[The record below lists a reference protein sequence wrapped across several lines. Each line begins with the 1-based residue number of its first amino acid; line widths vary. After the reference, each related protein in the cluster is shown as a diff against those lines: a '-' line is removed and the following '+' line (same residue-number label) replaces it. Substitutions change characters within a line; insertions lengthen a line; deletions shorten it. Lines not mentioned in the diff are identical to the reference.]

1 MAPDYQVVLCA
12 GAPDTPEIAAEMKQA
27 VDAVRQ
33 TRENVVWIDEM
44 VDKATVYELYSQ
56 AAVFCCPSIYEPFG
70 IINLEAMAC
79 ETAVVA
85 SAVGGIKEV
94 VVHGE
99 TGYLVP
105 LKQQSESPFE
115 PSDPEQFSRDLAER
129 INELMANRPLREQFG
144 RAGRARAVEQFSWA
158 SIAAQTRDL
167 YASLSKK

>member
-1 MAPDYQVVLCA
+1 MHRFALLLVLLSAIPAAAGNAINQVNSLYVDPPTLATAINTTDCAIFPAADVPQNQAKCSVRLATTLMAGLP
-12 GAPDTPEIAAEMKQA
+12 
-27 VDAVRQ
+27 
-33 TRENVVWIDEM
+33 
-44 VDKATVYELYSQ
+44 
-56 AAVFCCPSIYEPFG
+56 
-70 IINLEAMAC
+70 
-79 ETAVVA
+79 VVA

-129 INELMANRPLREQFG
+129 INELMANPALREQFG
-144 RAGRARAVEQFSWA
+144 RAGRARVVEKFSWT
-158 SIAAQTRDL
+158 SIAMQTRNL